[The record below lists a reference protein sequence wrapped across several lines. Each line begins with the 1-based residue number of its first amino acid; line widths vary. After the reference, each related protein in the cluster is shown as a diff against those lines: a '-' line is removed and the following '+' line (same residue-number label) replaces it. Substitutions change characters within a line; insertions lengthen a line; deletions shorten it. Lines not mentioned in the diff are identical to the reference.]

1 MTIVALEYLA
11 FVRNVA
17 CQTSEELEGV
27 ASLTARGGSFLLPTS
42 PDHLPSGLLPEHFD
56 IRFDE
61 LLYDVPCFGVIGDQ
75 FPDPR

>member
-1 MTIVALEYLA
+1 MSPISTPPIRLGRMEYDEQQSA
-11 FVRNVA
+11 V
-17 CQTSEELEGV
+17 TYHSDKPTGP
-27 ASLTARGGSFLLPTS
+27 TAFLLPTS